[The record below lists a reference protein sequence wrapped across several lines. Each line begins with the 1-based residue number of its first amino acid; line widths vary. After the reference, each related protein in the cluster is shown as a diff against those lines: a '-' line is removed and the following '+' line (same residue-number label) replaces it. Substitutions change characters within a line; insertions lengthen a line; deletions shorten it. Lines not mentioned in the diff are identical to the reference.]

1 MRLSVQIPAESGG
14 QTQIIEDRRPQVERQ
29 VADFLERVV
38 GEIHGVGEV
47 RARRVIRS
55 TPRQALKADLQRGQ
69 VLADLVVQ
77 LPRDGAAF
85 FFLSAEQLRGK
96 LLKSLI
102 GFGEFRFKGLD
113 LGDVAGD
120 ALIGGQFSTAIEQR
134 TRRPLEPDRG
144 AVAAHAGKF
153 EVRVRWSARDWERVS
168 ASRAAESPPRSS
180 GIRRPIS
187 WSIER
192 PAKRHAASLTKLRVI
207 SGSRRMMSSL

>member
-1 MRLSVQIPAESGG
+1 M
-14 QTQIIEDRRPQVERQ
+14 
-29 VADFLERVV
+29 
-38 GEIHGVGEV
+38 
-47 RARRVIRS
+47 ARRS
-55 TPRQALKADLQRGQ
+55 
-69 VLADLVVQ
+69 
-77 LPRDGAAF
+77 
-85 FFLSAEQLRGK
+85 SSCAEQLRGK
-96 LLKSLI
+96 LLESLI

-120 ALIGGQFSTAIEQR
+120 ALIGGQFSTAIEQG

-144 AVAAHAGKF
+144 AVVAHAGKF
-153 EVRVRWSARDWERVS
+153 EVRVRLSGDRERVS